1 MGIWTDD
8 PSGGG
13 GGARE
18 AIRLYEFNG
27 IEVGSIRRPL
37 WYRSWTPA
45 CNRSATMR
53 KTTNRPGLLANES
66 QTRFDEYLDQTS
78 MG

>member
-27 IEVGSIRRPL
+27 IEVG
-37 WYRSWTPA
+37 TPI
-45 CNRSATMR
+45 
-53 KTTNRPGLLANES
+53 L
-66 QTRFDEYLDQTS
+66 TRDVV
-78 MG
+78 